1 MDKRILGKEDES
13 KIHRLSIKK
22 IVVIGPESTGKS
34 SLSDAL
40 ARELGTEWVPEYAR
54 AYLEQLNR
62 PYEEKDLL
70 AIARG
75 QLASEEKLETRAN
88 DYLIC
93 DTDLNVLKVWS
104 EHKYGRCDREIL
116 EEIAVRRYDLYLL
129 TYIDVAWQDDPLRE
143 HPEEGLR
150 RYFYHQYK
158 DIVMNSGLPW
168 VEIKGTE
175 QARLTMAIK
184 VIKEILTEYGDSH
197 TSG

>member
-1 MDKRILGKEDES
+1 LGKEDES

-34 SLSDAL
+34 SLSGAL
-40 ARELGTEWVPEYAR
+40 AATLETVWVPEYAR

-62 PYEEKDLL
+62 PYEEEDVL

-75 QLASEEKLETRAN
+75 QLASEQKLETTAN
-88 DYLIC
+88 GYLIC
-93 DTDLNVLKVWS
+93 DTDLNVVKVWS
-104 EHKYGRCDREIL
+104 EHKYGRCNREIL
-116 EEIAVRRYDLYLL
+116 EAIAVRRYDLYLL

-150 RYFYHQYK
+150 SYFYHQYK
-158 DIVMNSGLPW
+158 DIVMNSGVPW

-175 QARLTMAIK
+175 RARLTMAVKAIN
-184 VIKEILTEYGDSH
+184 EILTEYADSH